1 MRINEILTENI
12 FTTDYHKV
20 MQAVAELY
28 KNHYDINVWENAE
41 AHDEAAK
48 VLLKVHPTDEE
59 LDFIISSAALPERF
73 MDLDFPIN
81 DDLMFNGS
89 AAGGNDVVEN
99 DLDNDLDESA
109 DNFGEYQQMIRKIE
123 MIMHR
128 LHDGGRSP
136 EDIQGLD
143 AAIADKLRVDYQND
157 PMFAGAFER
166 AFGNFVDEVEG
177 GDDLEEEPASRA
189 LCTSGKPDSAL
200 GASQLS
206 SCKSQGYRSRE
217 GGKSHKVGHE
227 RVKVRGKKI
236 KGKKYG
242 GPLPDWS

>member
-1 MRINEILTENI
+1 MRINEILQENI

-48 VLLKVHPTDEE
+48 VLLKVHPTAEE
-59 LDFIISSAALPERF
+59 LDFIISNSQLPERF

-81 DDLMFNGS
+81 DDLMFNGTGS
-89 AAGGNDVVEN
+89 GDDVVEG
-99 DLDNDLDESA
+99 DLDEDS
-109 DNFGEYQQMIRKIE
+109 D
-123 MIMHR
+123 
-128 LHDGGRSP
+128 
-136 EDIQGLD
+136 LD
-143 AAIADKLRVDYQND
+143 
-157 PMFAGAFER
+157 
-166 AFGNFVDEVEG
+166 
-177 GDDLEEEPASRA
+177 EEPASRA

-200 GASQLS
+200 GASQLA

-217 GGKSHKVGHE
+217 GGKSHKVGSD

>member
-1 MRINEILTENI
+1 MKINEIITENI

-59 LDFIISSAALPERF
+59 LDYIIDSASLPERF

-89 AAGGNDVVEN
+89 AAGDDDVVEG
-99 DLDNDLDESA
+99 DLDE
-109 DNFGEYQQMIRKIE
+109 DE
-123 MIMHR
+123 
-128 LHDGGRSP
+128 
-136 EDIQGLD
+136 LD
-143 AAIADKLRVDYQND
+143 
-157 PMFAGAFER
+157 
-166 AFGNFVDEVEG
+166 
-177 GDDLEEEPASRA
+177 EEPASRA

-200 GASQLS
+200 GASQLA

-217 GGKSHKVGHE
+217 GGKSHKVGSE